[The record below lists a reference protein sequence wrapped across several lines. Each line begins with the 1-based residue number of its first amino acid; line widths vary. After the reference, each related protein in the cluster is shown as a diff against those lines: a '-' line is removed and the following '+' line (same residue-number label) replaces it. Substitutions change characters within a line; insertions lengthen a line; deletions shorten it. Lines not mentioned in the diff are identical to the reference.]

1 MRALLVLSL
10 AAIVLAAGAG
20 RAEPPPVVFPLI
32 QQYGGVA
39 LLPEAPYPP
48 RKGAKIVFD
57 ITTDSPPEAVN
68 RGLESVARYLNLN
81 AQAGHAPS
89 DARLTVVLHGG
100 ATRCALSDAEY
111 HAHTRIEK
119 NPNLQLLR
127 ELKKHGVELLV
138 CGQSLARN
146 QFAHAEVAEPLSIAV
161 SAMTVNVEK
170 QREGY
175 AYLAIH

>member
-10 AAIVLAAGAG
+10 VATLLSAGSG
-20 RAEPPPVVFPLI
+20 RAEPPPLVFPLI
-32 QQYGGVA
+32 EHYGGVA
-39 LLPEAPYPP
+39 PLPEASYPP
-48 RKGAKIVFD
+48 QKGAKIVFD

-81 AQAGHAPS
+81 AHAGHAPS

-100 ATRCALSDAEY
+100 ATKCALHDAAY
-111 HAHTRIEK
+111 RAHTRADK
-119 NPNLQLLR
+119 NPNLPLLR
-127 ELKKHGVELLV
+127 ELKKHGVELVV

-146 QFAHAEVAEPLSIAV
+146 QFAQTEVAEPLSVAV
-161 SAMTVNVEK
+161 SAMTVNVAK
-170 QREGY
+170 QLEGY